1 MTLSA
6 KKSKVVKAIEEVTIK
21 CCRHKYDGGYVVT
34 EIKSISN
41 NNNNIIIIIII
52 KDTAKSYH
60 SISLLSPLFSLKRVS
75 SC

>member
-1 MTLSA
+1 MVST
-6 KKSKVVKAIEEVTIK
+6 
-21 CCRHKYDGGYVVT
+21 YVVT

-41 NNNNIIIIIII
+41 NNNNIIIIII